1 MFSSSSALQLREN
14 TGSWKL
20 KSTFGCCRF
29 EYIKMMHGDASLWE
43 SFPQALERRTGARR
57 YVGAFRAP
65 FQDLRLAPSQEHALR
80 VCSLLAIPP
89 PPRDPKALPGGVP
102 ENLSEDNLSTWA
114 DTVQDV
120 ATGMIVLQP
129 GTDQIIFP
137 HLVELLTLLESVSR
151 VAFCC
156 QCYLPG
162 SACRCLE
169 TSSTASTASTTGLSW
184 SEIADPTFGPNSAPA
199 GRGAGS
205 ALPYGSSSMPGGSVW
220 DLPSTDYPRLP
231 GASSAIRQPRPP
243 AGRASFLESQLM
255 AIRYGLTAPPEPL
268 RLPQPTWTPPATQNR
283 RRTQLP
289 PPPPRTDSVSTTDQ
303 SQQTTAPD
311 TGPEGQGTRRTGRSR
326 SRGRHHGPVS
336 SPSRQSYT
344 SLQASGC
351 SGGTSRRAPDWNPLA
366 NLANHR
372 SGGWKKDLDF
382 YMGAYFRL
390 NYRNEPTSKWPALK
404 AKFFNFLIDHHSEWK
419 SIRNNDPLGY
429 LPYMGA
435 QFERVTGYK
444 LVGLGACTE
453 WIRAGTYCH
462 WVIAQRGELGRC
474 PRLAGTPPPEGPMT
488 PPPFPPVTAAAS
500 PATATPPAP
509 AAPPATAT
517 QATAPKPPQGGGGR
531 PQSKSQPR
539 KRDAATA
546 GVQGAA
552 RDTGGAGDSSD
563 RSGRATSRE
572 PRTARSRSKKRC
584 RSQSRKRESR
594 PTSPFP
600 LQDREGRLQ
609 ALQTLYEEAGEHKL
623 ASEITALRGLQVIHP
638 DMGADELQSLNN
650 QVLLMIAE
658 YHLTSASQGT
668 HHIQPV
674 LPEGAARL
682 MPPVD
687 EYLPGSFEGC
697 RDVRVTD
704 RAQIMRI
711 ATWLHRLDLAAT
723 YSVET
728 ANSPQVED
736 YDFGPLLEYFLMPR
750 LSTITPQEVA
760 ARVAQE
766 NRRGLEASLRDL
778 HEERDSLQNG
788 IELLTTALEKEQ
800 QKERRKSVKKQLDS
814 RRRELRS
821 NLRRIARLE
830 GLLGLEQP
838 QQPPTAQGP
847 LDVIVEETTETFMT
861 DEESESEATLQ
872 GDPTD
877 EATAPVRETEQD
889 METGGEGGDSPVTP
903 NEDDL
908 LTGAGAA
915 DVETGMAS
923 LHVDSPAKP
932 RGDDDAAT

>member
-1 MFSSSSALQLREN
+1 
-14 TGSWKL
+14 
-20 KSTFGCCRF
+20 
-29 EYIKMMHGDASLWE
+29 
-43 SFPQALERRTGARR
+43 
-57 YVGAFRAP
+57 
-65 FQDLRLAPSQEHALR
+65 
-80 VCSLLAIPP
+80 
-89 PPRDPKALPGGVP
+89 
-102 ENLSEDNLSTWA
+102 
-114 DTVQDV
+114 
-120 ATGMIVLQP
+120 
-129 GTDQIIFP
+129 
-137 HLVELLTLLESVSR
+137 
-151 VAFCC
+151 
-156 QCYLPG
+156 
-162 SACRCLE
+162 
-169 TSSTASTASTTGLSW
+169 
-184 SEIADPTFGPNSAPA
+184 
-199 GRGAGS
+199 
-205 ALPYGSSSMPGGSVW
+205 
-220 DLPSTDYPRLP
+220 
-231 GASSAIRQPRPP
+231 
-243 AGRASFLESQLM
+243 
-255 AIRYGLTAPPEPL
+255 
-268 RLPQPTWTPPATQNR
+268 
-283 RRTQLP
+283 
-289 PPPPRTDSVSTTDQ
+289 
-303 SQQTTAPD
+303 
-311 TGPEGQGTRRTGRSR
+311 
-326 SRGRHHGPVS
+326 
-336 SPSRQSYT
+336 
-344 SLQASGC
+344 
-351 SGGTSRRAPDWNPLA
+351 
-366 NLANHR
+366 
-372 SGGWKKDLDF
+372 
-382 YMGAYFRL
+382 MGAYFRL

-429 LPYMGA
+429 LPYMEA
-435 QFERVTGYK
+435 QFEQVTGYK
-444 LVGLGACTE
+444 LVGLGACME
-453 WIRAGTYCH
+453 WIRAGTYYH

-488 PPPFPPVTAAAS
+488 PPPFPPVTAVAS
-500 PATATPPAP
+500 SATATPAAPAALPVP
-509 AAPPATAT
+509 AAPPATAVTST

-531 PQSKSQPR
+531 PRSKSQPR
-539 KRDAATA
+539 KRDTAAA

-552 RDTGGAGDSSD
+552 RDTGGGGDSSD
-563 RSGRATSRE
+563 QSGRATSRE
-572 PRTARSRSKKRC
+572 PRTAQSRSKKRR
-584 RSQSRKRESR
+584 RSQSRKRDSW
-594 PTSPFP
+594 PTAPFP
-600 LQDREGRLQ
+600 LQDHEGRLQ

-638 DMGADELQSLNN
+638 EMGADNLQRLNN

-658 YHLTSASQGT
+658 YHMTSASQGT
-668 HHIQPV
+668 HSIQPV

-704 RAQIMRI
+704 RAQILRI

-788 IELLTTALEKEQ
+788 IELLTTALENEQ
-800 QKERRKSVKKQLDS
+800 QKERRKSIKKQLDS

-861 DEESESEATLQ
+861 DEESESEATHQ

-877 EATAPVRETEQD
+877 EATTPVRETEQD
-889 METGGEGGDSPVTP
+889 METGGEGGNSPVTP